1 MSSAGFEPAIPARER
16 PRTYL
21 ILGHLATGI
30 GTYNFL
36 ATLMSVIRQGCVVSR
51 QTLTADA
58 RVQPQASPRGIYG
71 TQSSTGA
78 GFCPNN
84 CCQ

>member
-1 MSSAGFEPAIPARER
+1 
-16 PRTYL
+16 
-21 ILGHLATGI
+21 
-30 GTYNFL
+30 
-36 ATLMSVIRQGCVVSR
+36 MSVIRQGCVVSR

>member
-1 MSSAGFEPAIPARER
+1 MLDRAN
-16 PRTYL
+16 
-21 ILGHLATGI
+21 TGI
-30 GTYNFL
+30 GTFNFL
-36 ATLMSVIRQGCVVSR
+36 PSLMSVTRQGRVVSR

-71 TQSSTGA
+71 TQNGTGE